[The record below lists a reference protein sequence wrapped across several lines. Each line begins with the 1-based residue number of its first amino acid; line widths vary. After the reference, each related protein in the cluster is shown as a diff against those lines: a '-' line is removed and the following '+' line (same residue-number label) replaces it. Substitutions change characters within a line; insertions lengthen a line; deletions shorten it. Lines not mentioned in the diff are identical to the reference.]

1 MTNVNPENE
10 YQGAHRRAEEPE
22 EDDYDQ
28 NYEATPAAAFPKRG
42 VAMILLAVAAL
53 LLLWGIYAMN
63 KGDGN
68 QEAAAPGTTEA
79 TTAQA
84 SQATQATTAITAP
97 ASPTEQTT
105 GQEKPAEQATEQEK
119 PAEQTQ
125 PAEQEQPAPAPAG
138 LAREQAQVYVY
149 NNSGIPDLANRTA
162 GDLAA
167 QYNVAN
173 RSNDAAAMN
182 MPEQTYGA
190 FPQTFVFFNP
200 NTPGA
205 DAVAAELAQRI
216 GGTPRATT
224 DVPANTSLPREA
236 VEKPEAITVVLAGE

>member
-10 YQGAHRRAEEPE
+10 YQGAHRRAEE
-22 EDDYDQ
+22 DDYDQ
-28 NYEATPAAAFPKRG
+28 NYEAAPAAAFPKRG

-68 QEAAAPGTTEA
+68 QDAAAPGSTEA

-84 SQATQATTAITAP
+84 TQATQATTAISAP
-97 ASPTEQTT
+97 ANSS
-105 GQEKPAEQATEQEK
+105 EQAQPSEQEK
-119 PAEQTQ
+119 PAEEAKPTEK

-138 LAREQAQVYVY
+138 LAREPAQVYVY

>member
-10 YQGAHRRAEEPE
+10 YQGAHRRAD
-22 EDDYDQ
+22 EDDYDHG
-28 NYEATPAAAFPKRG
+28 YEEAAAPAAAFPKRG

-63 KGDGN
+63 KGDG
-68 QEAAAPGTTEA
+68 QDAAAPGTTEA

-84 SQATQATTAITAP
+84 TQATQATTAISAP
-97 ASPTEQTT
+97 ASPSEQAKP
-105 GQEKPAEQATEQEK
+105 EDAKPAEQPVEK
-119 PAEQTQ
+119 

>member
-10 YQGAHRRAEEPE
+10 YQGAHRRAD
-22 EDDYDQ
+22 EDDYDHG
-28 NYEATPAAAFPKRG
+28 YEEAAAPAAAFPKRG

-84 SQATQATTAITAP
+84 TQATQATTAISAP
-97 ASPTEQTT
+97 ASPS
-105 GQEKPAEQATEQEK
+105 EQATEEQKPTEQEQ
-119 PAEQTQ
+119 PAPANK

-205 DAVAAELAQRI
+205 DAIAAELAQRI

>member
-10 YQGAHRRAEEPE
+10 YQGAHRRAEE
-22 EDDYDQ
+22 DDYDQ
-28 NYEATPAAAFPKRG
+28 NYEAAPAAAFPKRG

-68 QEAAAPGTTEA
+68 QDAAAPGSTEA

-84 SQATQATTAITAP
+84 TQATQATTAISAP
-97 ASPTEQTT
+97 ANSS
-105 GQEKPAEQATEQEK
+105 EQAQPSEQEK
-119 PAEQTQ
+119 PAEEAKPTEK

>member
-10 YQGAHRRAEEPE
+10 YQGAHRRAD
-22 EDDYDQ
+22 EDDYDHG
-28 NYEATPAAAFPKRG
+28 YEEAAAPAEFPKRG

-63 KGDGN
+63 KGDG
-68 QEAAAPGTTEA
+68 QDAAAPGTTEA
-79 TTAQA
+79 TTA
-84 SQATQATTAITAP
+84 QATQATTAITAP
-97 ASPTEQTT
+97 ASPSEQAKPEETQATEQQPAPT
-105 GQEKPAEQATEQEK
+105 EKPAEQEQS
-119 PAEQTQ
+119 
-125 PAEQEQPAPAPAG
+125 APAPVG

-149 NNSGIPDLANRTA
+149 NNSGVPDLANRTA
-162 GDLAA
+162 GDLAT

-173 RSNDAAAMN
+173 RSNDAAVMN

-205 DAVAAELAQRI
+205 DAIAAELAQRI

>member
-10 YQGAHRRAEEPE
+10 YQGAHRRAEE
-22 EDDYDQ
+22 DDYDQ
-28 NYEATPAAAFPKRG
+28 NYEAAPAAAFPKRG

-84 SQATQATTAITAP
+84 TQATQATTAISAP
-97 ASPTEQTT
+97 ASPS
-105 GQEKPAEQATEQEK
+105 EQATEEQKPTEQEK

-125 PAEQEQPAPAPAG
+125 PAEQPAPAPAG

-205 DAVAAELAQRI
+205 DAIAAELAQRI

>member
-10 YQGAHRRAEEPE
+10 YQGAHRRAEE
-22 EDDYDQ
+22 DDYGQ
-28 NYEATPAAAFPKRG
+28 AYEAAPAAAFPKRG

-63 KGDGN
+63 KGDG
-68 QEAAAPGTTEA
+68 QDAAAPGTTEA

-84 SQATQATTAITAP
+84 TQATQATTAISAP
-97 ASPTEQTT
+97 ASPS
-105 GQEKPAEQATEQEK
+105 EQATEEQKPTEQEK

-125 PAEQEQPAPAPAG
+125 PAEQPAPAPAG

>member
-10 YQGAHRRAEEPE
+10 YQGAHRRAD
-22 EDDYDQ
+22 EDDYDHG
-28 NYEATPAAAFPKRG
+28 YEEAAAPAAAFPKRG

-84 SQATQATTAITAP
+84 TQATQATTAISAP
-97 ASPTEQTT
+97 ASPS
-105 GQEKPAEQATEQEK
+105 EQATEEQKPTEQEQ
-119 PAEQTQ
+119 PAPANK

-224 DVPANTSLPREA
+224 DVPVNTSLPREA

>member
-10 YQGAHRRAEEPE
+10 YQGAHRRAEE
-22 EDDYDQ
+22 DDSGQ
-28 NYEATPAAAFPKRG
+28 AYEAAPAAAFPKRG

-84 SQATQATTAITAP
+84 TQATQATTAISAP
-97 ASPTEQTT
+97 ASPS
-105 GQEKPAEQATEQEK
+105 EQATEEQKPTEQEK

-125 PAEQEQPAPAPAG
+125 PAEQPAPAPAG

>member
-1 MTNVNPENE
+1 MNPENE
-10 YQGAHRRAEEPE
+10 YQGAHRRAEE
-22 EDDYDQ
+22 DDYDQ
-28 NYEATPAAAFPKRG
+28 NYEAAPAAAFPKRG

-68 QEAAAPGTTEA
+68 QDAAAPGSTEA

-84 SQATQATTAITAP
+84 TQATQATTAISAP
-97 ASPTEQTT
+97 ANSS
-105 GQEKPAEQATEQEK
+105 EQAQPSEQEK
-119 PAEQTQ
+119 PAEEAKPTEK

-167 QYNVAN
+167 HYNVAN

>member
-10 YQGAHRRAEEPE
+10 YQGAHRRAEE
-22 EDDYDQ
+22 DDYDQ
-28 NYEATPAAAFPKRG
+28 NYEAAPAAAFPKRG

-53 LLLWGIYAMN
+53 LLLWGIYAIN
-63 KGDGN
+63 KGDG
-68 QEAAAPGTTEA
+68 QDAAAPGTTEA

-84 SQATQATTAITAP
+84 TQATQATTAISAP
-97 ASPTEQTT
+97 ASPSEQAKP
-105 GQEKPAEQATEQEK
+105 EDAKPAEQPVEK
-119 PAEQTQ
+119 

-149 NNSGIPDLANRTA
+149 NNSGVPDLANRTA

>member
-10 YQGAHRRAEEPE
+10 YQGAHRRAD
-22 EDDYDQ
+22 EDDYDHG
-28 NYEATPAAAFPKRG
+28 YEEAAAPAAAFPKRG

-63 KGDGN
+63 KGDG

-84 SQATQATTAITAP
+84 TQATTAVSAP
-97 ASPTEQTT
+97 ASPS
-105 GQEKPAEQATEQEK
+105 EQATEEQKPTEQEK
-119 PAEQTQ
+119 PA
-125 PAEQEQPAPAPAG
+125 EQPAPAPAG

>member
-10 YQGAHRRAEEPE
+10 YQGAHRRAEE
-22 EDDYDQ
+22 DDYDHG
-28 NYEATPAAAFPKRG
+28 YEEAAAPAAAFPKRG

-63 KGDGN
+63 KGDG
-68 QEAAAPGTTEA
+68 QDAAAPGTTEA

-84 SQATQATTAITAP
+84 TQATQATTAISAP
-97 ASPTEQTT
+97 ASPSEQAKP
-105 GQEKPAEQATEQEK
+105 EDAKPAEQPVEK
-119 PAEQTQ
+119 

-205 DAVAAELAQRI
+205 DAIAAELAQRI

>member
-10 YQGAHRRAEEPE
+10 YQGAHRRAD

-28 NYEATPAAAFPKRG
+28 NYEAAPAAAFPKRG

-68 QEAAAPGTTEA
+68 QDAAAPGTTEA

-84 SQATQATTAITAP
+84 TQATQATTAISAP
-97 ASPTEQTT
+97 ASPSEQAKPEGTQPTEQ
-105 GQEKPAEQATEQEK
+105 QPAPAEK
-119 PAEQTQ
+119 

>member
-10 YQGAHRRAEEPE
+10 YQGAHRRPE
-22 EDDYDQ
+22 EDDYGQD
-28 NYEATPAAAFPKRG
+28 YEAAPAAAFPKRG

-68 QEAAAPGTTEA
+68 QEAAQPTQPSA
-79 TTAQA
+79 
-84 SQATQATTAITAP
+84 ATQATTVITAP
-97 ASPTEQTT
+97 ARPSEQAKPEETQATEQT
-105 GQEKPAEQATEQEK
+105 QPSEKPAEQ
-119 PAEQTQ
+119 PQ
-125 PAEQEQPAPAPAG
+125 PAEQPAPAPAG
-138 LAREQAQVYVY
+138 LAREQAQVYVF
-149 NNSGIPDLANRTA
+149 NNSGVADLANRTA

-167 QYNVAN
+167 QYSVAN

-182 MPEQTYGA
+182 MPEQTYGV

-205 DAVAAELAQRI
+205 DAIAAELAQRI

-236 VEKPEAITVVLAGE
+236 VDNPQAITVVLAGE

>member
-10 YQGAHRRAEEPE
+10 YQGAHRRAD

-28 NYEATPAAAFPKRG
+28 NYEAAPAAAFPKRG

-53 LLLWGIYAMN
+53 LLLWGIYAIN
-63 KGDGN
+63 KGDG
-68 QEAAAPGTTEA
+68 QDAAAPGTTEA

-84 SQATQATTAITAP
+84 TQATQATTAISAP
-97 ASPTEQTT
+97 ASPSEQAKP
-105 GQEKPAEQATEQEK
+105 EDAKPAEQPVEK
-119 PAEQTQ
+119 

-138 LAREQAQVYVY
+138 LAGEQAQVYVY
-149 NNSGIPDLANRTA
+149 NNSGVPDLANRTA

-224 DVPANTSLPREA
+224 DVPVNTSLPREA

>member
-10 YQGAHRRAEEPE
+10 YQGAHRRAD
-22 EDDYDQ
+22 EDDYDHG
-28 NYEATPAAAFPKRG
+28 YEEAAAPAAAFPKRG

-84 SQATQATTAITAP
+84 TQATQATTAISAP
-97 ASPTEQTT
+97 ASPS
-105 GQEKPAEQATEQEK
+105 EQATEEQK
-119 PAEQTQ
+119 PT
-125 PAEQEQPAPAPAG
+125 EQEQPAPAPAG

>member
-10 YQGAHRRAEEPE
+10 YQGAHRRAD
-22 EDDYDQ
+22 EDDYDHG
-28 NYEATPAAAFPKRG
+28 YEEAAAPAAAFPKRG

-63 KGDGN
+63 KGDG
-68 QEAAAPGTTEA
+68 QDAAAPGTTEA

-84 SQATQATTAITAP
+84 TQATTAVSAP
-97 ASPTEQTT
+97 SSPS
-105 GQEKPAEQATEQEK
+105 EQATEEQKPTEQEK

-125 PAEQEQPAPAPAG
+125 PAEQPAPAPAG
-138 LAREQAQVYVY
+138 LAREQVQVYVY

>member
-10 YQGAHRRAEEPE
+10 YQGAHRRAEE
-22 EDDYDQ
+22 DDYDQ
-28 NYEATPAAAFPKRG
+28 NYEAAPAAAFPKRG

-63 KGDGN
+63 KGDRN
-68 QEAAAPGTTEA
+68 QDAAAPGSTEA

-84 SQATQATTAITAP
+84 TQATQATTAISAP
-97 ASPTEQTT
+97 ANSS
-105 GQEKPAEQATEQEK
+105 EQAQPSEQEK
-119 PAEQTQ
+119 PAEEAKPTEK

>member
-10 YQGAHRRAEEPE
+10 YQGAHRRAD
-22 EDDYDQ
+22 EDDYDHG
-28 NYEATPAAAFPKRG
+28 YEAAPAAAFPKRG

-63 KGDGN
+63 KGDG
-68 QEAAAPGTTEA
+68 QDAAQPTQPSA
-79 TTAQA
+79 
-84 SQATQATTAITAP
+84 ATQATTAITAP
-97 ASPTEQTT
+97 ASPS
-105 GQEKPAEQATEQEK
+105 EQATEQEK

-125 PAEQEQPAPAPAG
+125 PAEQPAEQEQPAPAPAPAG
-138 LAREQAQVYVY
+138 LAREQAQVYVF
-149 NNSGIPDLANRTA
+149 NNSGVPDLANRTA

-167 QYNVAN
+167 QYSVAN

-182 MPEQTYGA
+182 MPEQTYGV

-205 DAVAAELAQRI
+205 DAIAAELAQRI

-236 VEKPEAITVVLAGE
+236 VDNPQAITVVLAGE

>member
-10 YQGAHRRAEEPE
+10 YQGAHRRAEE
-22 EDDYDQ
+22 DDYGQ
-28 NYEATPAAAFPKRG
+28 AYEAAPAAAFPKRG

-63 KGDGN
+63 KGDG
-68 QEAAAPGTTEA
+68 QDAAAPGTTEA

-84 SQATQATTAITAP
+84 TQATTAVSAP
-97 ASPTEQTT
+97 ASPSEQAKP
-105 GQEKPAEQATEQEK
+105 EDAKPAEQPVEK
-119 PAEQTQ
+119 

-149 NNSGIPDLANRTA
+149 NNSGVPDLANRTA

>member
-10 YQGAHRRAEEPE
+10 YQGAHRRPE
-22 EDDYDQ
+22 EDDY
-28 NYEATPAAAFPKRG
+28 EAAPAAAFPKRG

-68 QEAAAPGTTEA
+68 QEAAQPT
-79 TTAQA
+79 QP
-84 SQATQATTAITAP
+84 SPATQATTAITAP
-97 ASPTEQTT
+97 ASPSEQATEHVTEHATEQATE
-105 GQEKPAEQATEQEK
+105 QAHPSEKPAEQ
-119 PAEQTQ
+119 PQ
-125 PAEQEQPAPAPAG
+125 PAEQPAPAPAG
-138 LAREQAQVYVY
+138 LAREQAQVYVF
-149 NNSGIPDLANRTA
+149 NNSGVPDLANRTA

-167 QYNVAN
+167 QYSVAN
-173 RSNDAAAMN
+173 RSNDAAVMN

-205 DAVAAELAQRI
+205 DAIAAELAQRI

-236 VEKPEAITVVLAGE
+236 VDNPQAITVVLAGE

>member
-10 YQGAHRRAEEPE
+10 YQGAHRRAEE
-22 EDDYDQ
+22 DDYGQ
-28 NYEATPAAAFPKRG
+28 AYEAAPAAAFPKRG

-84 SQATQATTAITAP
+84 TQATQATTAISAP
-97 ASPTEQTT
+97 ASPS
-105 GQEKPAEQATEQEK
+105 EQATEEQKPTEQEK

-125 PAEQEQPAPAPAG
+125 PAEQPAPAPAG

>member
-28 NYEATPAAAFPKRG
+28 NYEAAPAAAFPKRG

-68 QEAAAPGTTEA
+68 QDAAAPGTTEA

-84 SQATQATTAITAP
+84 TQATQATTAISAP
-97 ASPTEQTT
+97 ASPSEQAKPEGTQPTEQQPAPT
-105 GQEKPAEQATEQEK
+105 EK
-119 PAEQTQ
+119 

>member
-10 YQGAHRRAEEPE
+10 YQGAHRRAEE
-22 EDDYDQ
+22 DDYGQ
-28 NYEATPAAAFPKRG
+28 AYEAAPAAAFPKRG

-63 KGDGN
+63 KGDG
-68 QEAAAPGTTEA
+68 QDAAAPGTTEA

-84 SQATQATTAITAP
+84 TQATQATTAISAP
-97 ASPTEQTT
+97 ASPSEQAKP
-105 GQEKPAEQATEQEK
+105 EDAKPAEQPVEK
-119 PAEQTQ
+119 

>member
-10 YQGAHRRAEEPE
+10 YQGAHRRAEE
-22 EDDYDQ
+22 DDYDQ
-28 NYEATPAAAFPKRG
+28 NYEAAPAAAFPKRG

-53 LLLWGIYAMN
+53 LLLWGIYAIN
-63 KGDGN
+63 KGDG
-68 QEAAAPGTTEA
+68 QDAAAPGTTEA

-84 SQATQATTAITAP
+84 TQATQATTAISAP
-97 ASPTEQTT
+97 ASPSEQAKP
-105 GQEKPAEQATEQEK
+105 EDAKPAEQPVEK
-119 PAEQTQ
+119 

-205 DAVAAELAQRI
+205 DAVAGELAQRI

>member
-10 YQGAHRRAEEPE
+10 YQGAHRRAD
-22 EDDYDQ
+22 EDDYE
-28 NYEATPAAAFPKRG
+28 EAAAPAAAFPKRG

-63 KGDGN
+63 KGDG
-68 QEAAAPGTTEA
+68 QDAAAPGTTEA

-84 SQATQATTAITAP
+84 TQATTAITVP
-97 ASPTEQTT
+97 ASPSEQA
-105 GQEKPAEQATEQEK
+105 KPEETQATEQQ
-119 PAEQTQ
+119 PAPATK
-125 PAEQEQPAPAPAG
+125 PAEQEQSAPAPGG

-149 NNSGIPDLANRTA
+149 NNSGVPDLANRTA
-162 GDLAA
+162 GDLAT

-173 RSNDAAAMN
+173 RSNDAAVMN

-205 DAVAAELAQRI
+205 DAIAAELAQRI

>member
-10 YQGAHRRAEEPE
+10 YQGAHRRAEESE
-22 EDDYDQ
+22 VDDYDHG
-28 NYEATPAAAFPKRG
+28 YEEAAAPAAAFPKRG

-63 KGDGN
+63 RGDG
-68 QEAAAPGTTEA
+68 QDEAAPGTTEA
-79 TTAQA
+79 TVATTA
-84 SQATQATTAITAP
+84 QATTAISAS
-97 ASPTEQTT
+97 ASPSEQA
-105 GQEKPAEQATEQEK
+105 KPEETQATEQQPAPANK
-119 PAEQTQ
+119 PAGQEQ
-125 PAEQEQPAPAPAG
+125 PAPAPAPAG
-138 LAREQAQVYVY
+138 LARGQAQVYVY
-149 NNSGIPDLANRTA
+149 NNSGVPDLANRTA
-162 GDLAA
+162 GDLAT

-173 RSNDAAAMN
+173 RSNDAAVMN

-205 DAVAAELAQRI
+205 DAIAAELAQRI

>member
-10 YQGAHRRAEEPE
+10 YQGAHRRAD
-22 EDDYDQ
+22 EDDYDHG
-28 NYEATPAAAFPKRG
+28 YEEAAAPAAAFPKRG

-63 KGDGN
+63 KGDG
-68 QEAAAPGTTEA
+68 QDAAAPGTTEA

-84 SQATQATTAITAP
+84 TQATQATTAISAP
-97 ASPTEQTT
+97 ASPSEQAKP
-105 GQEKPAEQATEQEK
+105 EDAKPAEQPVEK
-119 PAEQTQ
+119 

-182 MPEQTYGA
+182 MPEQTYGV

-205 DAVAAELAQRI
+205 DAIAAELAQRI

-224 DVPANTSLPREA
+224 DVPANTSLPKVA

>member
-10 YQGAHRRAEEPE
+10 YQGAHRRAEE
-22 EDDYDQ
+22 DDYDHG
-28 NYEATPAAAFPKRG
+28 YEEAAAPAAAFPKRG

-63 KGDGN
+63 KGDG
-68 QEAAAPGTTEA
+68 QDAAAPGTTEA

-84 SQATQATTAITAP
+84 TQATQATTAISAP
-97 ASPTEQTT
+97 ASPSEQAKP
-105 GQEKPAEQATEQEK
+105 EDAKPAEQPVEK
-119 PAEQTQ
+119 

>member
-1 MTNVNPENE
+1 MTNVKPENE
-10 YQGAHRRAEEPE
+10 YQGAHRRAEE
-22 EDDYDQ
+22 DDYGQ
-28 NYEATPAAAFPKRG
+28 AYEAAPAAAFPKRG

-84 SQATQATTAITAP
+84 TQATQATTAISAP
-97 ASPTEQTT
+97 ASPS
-105 GQEKPAEQATEQEK
+105 EQATEEQKPTEQEK

-125 PAEQEQPAPAPAG
+125 PAEQPAPAPAG

>member
-10 YQGAHRRAEEPE
+10 YQGAHRRAD
-22 EDDYDQ
+22 EDDYDHG
-28 NYEATPAAAFPKRG
+28 YEEAAAPAAAFPKRG

-63 KGDGN
+63 KGDG
-68 QEAAAPGTTEA
+68 QDAAAPGTTEA

-84 SQATQATTAITAP
+84 TQATTAISAP
-97 ASPTEQTT
+97 ASPSEQAKP
-105 GQEKPAEQATEQEK
+105 EDAKPAEQPVEK
-119 PAEQTQ
+119 

-149 NNSGIPDLANRTA
+149 NNSGVPDLANRTA

>member
-10 YQGAHRRAEEPE
+10 YQGAHRRAEE
-22 EDDYDQ
+22 DDYDQ
-28 NYEATPAAAFPKRG
+28 AYEAAPAAAFPKRG

-63 KGDGN
+63 KGDG

-84 SQATQATTAITAP
+84 TQATTAVSAP
-97 ASPTEQTT
+97 TSPS
-105 GQEKPAEQATEQEK
+105 EQATEEQKPTEQPTEQEK
-119 PAEQTQ
+119 

-205 DAVAAELAQRI
+205 DAIAAELAQRI

>member
-10 YQGAHRRAEEPE
+10 YQGAHRRAEE
-22 EDDYDQ
+22 DDYGQ
-28 NYEATPAAAFPKRG
+28 AYEAAPAAAFPKRG

-68 QEAAAPGTTEA
+68 QDAAAPGTTEA

-84 SQATQATTAITAP
+84 TQATQATTAISAP
-97 ASPTEQTT
+97 ASPS
-105 GQEKPAEQATEQEK
+105 EQATEEQKPTEQEK

-125 PAEQEQPAPAPAG
+125 PAEQPAPAPAG

>member
-10 YQGAHRRAEEPE
+10 YQGAHRRAD

-28 NYEATPAAAFPKRG
+28 NYEAAPAAAFPKRG

-63 KGDGN
+63 KGDG
-68 QEAAAPGTTEA
+68 QDAAAPGTTEA

-84 SQATQATTAITAP
+84 TQATQATTAISAP
-97 ASPTEQTT
+97 ASPSEQAKP
-105 GQEKPAEQATEQEK
+105 EDAKPAEQPVEK
-119 PAEQTQ
+119 

-149 NNSGIPDLANRTA
+149 NNSGVPDLANRTA

-205 DAVAAELAQRI
+205 DAIAAELAQRI

>member
-10 YQGAHRRAEEPE
+10 YQGAHRRAEDPA
-22 EDDYDQ
+22 EDDYGQ
-28 NYEATPAAAFPKRG
+28 EYEAAPAAAFPKRG

-63 KGDGN
+63 KGDG
-68 QEAAAPGTTEA
+68 QDAAAPGTTEA

-84 SQATQATTAITAP
+84 TQATQATTAISAP
-97 ASPTEQTT
+97 ASPSEQAKP
-105 GQEKPAEQATEQEK
+105 EDAKPAEQPVEK
-119 PAEQTQ
+119 

>member
-10 YQGAHRRAEEPE
+10 YQGAHRRAD

-28 NYEATPAAAFPKRG
+28 NYEAAPAAAFPKRG

-53 LLLWGIYAMN
+53 LLLWGIYAIN
-63 KGDGN
+63 KGDG
-68 QEAAAPGTTEA
+68 QDAAAPGTTEA

-84 SQATQATTAITAP
+84 TQATQATTAISAP
-97 ASPTEQTT
+97 ASPSEQAKP
-105 GQEKPAEQATEQEK
+105 EDAKPAEQPVEK
-119 PAEQTQ
+119 

-149 NNSGIPDLANRTA
+149 NNSGVPDLANRTA